1 MKESVMIIDGT
12 NLLHRSHHALFNT
25 NMRSADG
32 NPTWALHGLLLSISN
47 LASKFQPSHIVVAFD
62 TPGGCK
68 FRRELLPSYKANR
81 GAPNQELGYQLAQAY
96 VSISMIGIGAIAMS
110 EYEADDLMATVAN
123 LALSKGMES
132 IVVSSDRDCYQL
144 IEEGV
149 QVAKPDGT
157 IITNLYMEEKYG
169 ISATRYRDLAALRG
183 EPSDNLK
190 GIPGIG
196 EKNAVKLINSFDDIA
211 SLRDKPELIREVLSE
226 RLTSS
231 LIENFDNY
239 LVNLEI
245 GKLLKDLPVHG
256 IIEKSR
262 LPLKAEKI
270 REALIP
276 LGLYNASS
284 KLTTNLS

>member
-1 MKESVMIIDGT
+1 MNETVLIFDGT

-25 NMRSADG
+25 DMRSSDG

-47 LASKFQPSHIVVAFD
+47 LSAKFKPSHIVVAFD

-68 FRRELLPSYKANR
+68 FRRELLPTYKANR

-96 VSISMIGIGAIAMS
+96 VSISMLGLGAIAMN
-110 EYEADDLMATVAN
+110 EYEADDLMATVAT
-123 LALSKGMES
+123 LASDKGMKS

-149 QVAKPDGT
+149 IVSKPDGT
-157 IITNLYMEEKYG
+157 IITDEFMKEKYG
-169 ISATRYRDLAALRG
+169 IPASRYRDLAALRG

-196 EKNAVKLINSFDDIA
+196 EKNAVKLINAVDNIA
-211 SLRDKPELIREVLSE
+211 GLRDEPLKAREILSE
-226 RLTSS
+226 RLAKN
-231 LIENFDNY
+231 LIDNFDNY

-245 GKLLKDLPVHG
+245 GKLLRDLPVGG
-256 IIEKSR
+256 IIENSK
-262 LPLKAEKI
+262 LPLKADKI

-276 LGLYNASS
+276 LGLYVASG

>member
-1 MKESVMIIDGT
+1 
-12 NLLHRSHHALFNT
+12 
-25 NMRSADG
+25 
-32 NPTWALHGLLLSISN
+32 
-47 LASKFQPSHIVVAFD
+47 
-62 TPGGCK
+62 
-68 FRRELLPSYKANR
+68 
-81 GAPNQELGYQLAQAY
+81 
-96 VSISMIGIGAIAMS
+96 MIGIGAIAMS

-123 LALSKGMES
+123 LALSKGMDS

-157 IITNLYMEEKYG
+157 IITNIYMEEKYG
-169 ISATRYRDLAALRG
+169 IPASRYRDLAALRG

-262 LPLKAEKI
+262 LPLKADKI